1 MPTISMFYGIIIR
14 MLYMDTKQRQLPHL
28 HVEYQGMKAVVT
40 IPEGALL
47 EGEIPA
53 KKLRMV
59 QAWVAIHEEELMANW
74 TLAVNG
80 EPIFPIEPL
89 R

>member
-1 MPTISMFYGIIIR
+1 MPTISMFYGIIVR
-14 MLYMDTKQRQLPHL
+14 MLYMDTKQHQLPHL